1 MSEDTSKRILDGA
14 LKMFTQNG
22 IKSITMDEIAES
34 LSISK
39 RTIYENFKDKNTLVF
54 ECLKYMDQI
63 IDTKMKQICRECDNT
78 MVEMMATTQEMQR
91 MLKSVNSKFLNDVKG
106 LNLPNDY
113 CRQKEME
120 RQIRHEMRLTKGQ
133 EEGLI
138 RKELPVTL
146 LSTSISEGI
155 RQMAE
160 KAIKENPSIQIYKI
174 INTFIKIFYRGIA
187 TEKGLK
193 IIENYEKENPSV

>member
-1 MSEDTSKRILDGA
+1 
-14 LKMFTQNG
+14 MFTQNG

-91 MLKSVNSKFLNDVKG
+91 ILKSVNPKFLNDVKG

-120 RQIRHEMRLTKGQ
+120 RQIRYEMRLTKGQ

>member
-91 MLKSVNSKFLNDVKG
+91 MLKSVNPKFLNDVKG

>member
-1 MSEDTSKRILDGA
+1 MSEDTGKRILDGA

-91 MLKSVNSKFLNDVKG
+91 ILKSVNPKFLNDVKG

>member
-91 MLKSVNSKFLNDVKG
+91 ILKSVNPKFLNDVKG

>member
-91 MLKSVNSKFLNDVKG
+91 ILKSVNPKFLNDVKG

-120 RQIRHEMRLTKGQ
+120 RQIRYEMRLTKGQ